1 MFQNW
6 AQARVFG
13 CETYNHTVLSSIK
26 KRSDTVK
33 LRTENSHAKLWLTT
47 PLPKSLRLF
56 HTLLQLLKV
65 ILHYTN
71 HNGSAA
77 PCPWQNFVQYT
88 QQALSQSTN
97 YRSTW
102 KDRLGKNQNK
112 QKKRMEITYSDLL
125 HKTRANAKVSSG
137 CSMKGLHT
145 LFHKEKNQV
154 EDKTQEARTELY
166 S

>member
-6 AQARVFG
+6 AQVRVFG

-47 PLPKSLRLF
+47 QLKSLRLF
-56 HTLLQLLKV
+56 HTLKV

-77 PCPWQNFVQYT
+77 PCPWQTFVQYT
-88 QQALSQSTN
+88 QQALSQSTH

-102 KDRLGKNQNK
+102 KDRLGKKKPNK
-112 QKKRMEITYSDLL
+112 
-125 HKTRANAKVSSG
+125 KTLWRSPTLTSSTKHRLMPKLIQVTQWRAYIPYFTKS
-137 CSMKGLHT
+137 
-145 LFHKEKNQV
+145 KNQV